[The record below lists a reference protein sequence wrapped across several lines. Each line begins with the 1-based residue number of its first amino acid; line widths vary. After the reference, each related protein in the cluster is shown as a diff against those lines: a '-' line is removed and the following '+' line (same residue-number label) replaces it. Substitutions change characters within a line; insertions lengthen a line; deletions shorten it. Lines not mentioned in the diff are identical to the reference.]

1 MAYETKSLAGLLHAI
16 LRPAG
21 DHFSRFLLVVLAFS
35 VIANVAPT
43 LYSCS
48 LSLQVFLP
56 FEATLRIP
64 RYLLSMLA
72 TAALIPLAILA
83 AAHFEPAL
91 VNFLGL
97 IGYWSA
103 IFAAIVFV
111 EHVVFR
117 GMDFGQYDVTAW
129 DSPRR
134 LPSGVAALASCAVG
148 AAFVVL
154 CMEQVWFIGPV
165 AKTTGDI
172 AFEMGFVAAGVA
184 YIPFR
189 FLERKVFSR

>member
-1 MAYETKSLAGLLHAI
+1 LHAI

-35 VIANVAPT
+35 VIANVSPT

-56 FEATLRIP
+56 FDATLRIP
-64 RYLLSMLA
+64 RYLLSTGA

-83 AAHFEPAL
+83 ASYFEVAL
-91 VNFLGL
+91 ANFLGL

-117 GMDFGQYDVTAW
+117 KARFELYDVSLW
-129 DSPRR
+129 DTPSK
-134 LPSGVAALASCAVG
+134 LPPGIAALTSCAVG
-148 AAFVVL
+148 AALCVL
-154 CMEQVWFIGPV
+154 CMEQVWFTGPV
-165 AKTTGDI
+165 AKTTGDLG
-172 AFEMGFVAAGVA
+172 FELAFVAAGVA

-189 FLERKVFSR
+189 YVESKVFLR